1 MKIDIEKLI
10 AVLTELGVEEEKIDA
25 AVSALTEEEAPVD
38 PEGKSE
44 EEITSSE
51 TPSEEEV
58 ASGEPEEV
66 VEEVE
71 VEPSQEEVPADAESV
86 PLPPEEP
93 QPMPPVEEVPVEEE
107 APVEEGV
114 VPGLE
119 EPQGVSLEEFIQVK
133 TELEEQKKANEG
145 LSARISSLEEALKSA
160 GVIDGSV
167 DSSVGFDDPTAPGRN
182 VVDTT
187 MDDVL
192 REINH
197 KGY

>member
-1 MKIDIEKLI
+1 MKVDIEKLI

-25 AVSALTEEEAPVD
+25 AVAALSEEETPVD

-44 EEITSSE
+44 EESPSSE

-58 ASGEPEEV
+58 ASGEPEVPVEEEEV
-66 VEEVE
+66 V
-71 VEPSQEEVPADAESV
+71 PSQEEVPADSESV

-93 QPMPPVEEVPVEEE
+93 QPVPPEEVPVEEE
-107 APVEEGV
+107 VLPVEEGE

-119 EPQGVSLEEFIQVK
+119 EPQGVSLEEFVSVK

-145 LSARISSLEEALKSA
+145 LAARISSLEEALKAA

-167 DSSVGFDDPTAPGRN
+167 ETNVGFDDPTAPGKST
-182 VVDTT
+182 VDTT
-187 MDDVL
+187 LDDVI